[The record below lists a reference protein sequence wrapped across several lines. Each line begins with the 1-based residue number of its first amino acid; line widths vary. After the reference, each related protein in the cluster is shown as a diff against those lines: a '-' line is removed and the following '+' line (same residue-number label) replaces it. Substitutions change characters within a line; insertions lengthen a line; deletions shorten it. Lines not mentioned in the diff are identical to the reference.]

1 MIADTSV
8 NAPCKDAA
16 GDPPAPGRTTGV
28 GKRRLT
34 SNALEVLRQRYLR
47 KDDNGSIVESP
58 AGLFRRVAHA
68 VAEAEDAFPGGSWAQ
83 DAAGEFERIMAE
95 GEFLPNSPTLMNAG
109 TRLGQL
115 SACFV
120 LPVEDSI
127 RGIFATLGHMAE
139 IHKTG
144 GGTGFDF
151 SSLRPRGDNV
161 AGTGGRASGPVS
173 FMEVY
178 DKATD
183 AVVQGGKRR
192 GANMGVL
199 RCDHPDIMEFVRA
212 KAEDGRLRNFNLSV
226 GASDEFMRAV
236 RENGRITLV
245 NPRTRTGVGTVA
257 ARELFDA
264 IVKAAWKTGDPGLLF
279 LDTINRANPVPEAGR
294 ITATNPCGELPL
306 LPWESCNLGSIN
318 VSAMTGPRGIDWEKL
333 AKTVQLGVRFLDNVI
348 EVNRYPLEQIARMAR
363 SHRKIGLGVMG
374 FADLLVHLR
383 IPYTAREAVELAGR
397 LMRFIRRRSLQ
408 ASRELAR
415 ERGSFPAYPGSIH
428 AEAGRPMRNATVNTV
443 APTGTISVIA
453 GCSSGIEPLFALSFD
468 RHVLAGRVLHEVN
481 PAFAAE
487 ARKRGLLDNRLKER
501 IAAKGSVAD
510 IPGIPDDMK
519 EVYRTAFDVPPLQ
532 HLKIQAA
539 FQKQTDNAVSKTINL
554 PAGAGPDEVRD
565 IYLRA
570 YRLGCKGITLYRYG
584 SRKRQV
590 LSFAAAGAGDEEPNS
605 ESLAT

>member
-8 NAPCKDAA
+8 STPRKDAA
-16 GDPPAPGRTTGV
+16 GDPPAPGRTTGA

-47 KDDNGSIVESP
+47 KDDNGGIVESP
-58 AGLFRRVAHA
+58 AGLFRRVAQA
-68 VAEAEDAFPGGSWAQ
+68 VAEAEEAFPGGSRAR

-151 SSLRPRGDNV
+151 SSLRPRGDGV

-178 DKATD
+178 DTATD

-236 RENGRITLV
+236 REGGRVTLV
-245 NPRTRTGVGTVA
+245 NPRTGTGTGAVA

-279 LDTINRANPVPEAGR
+279 LDTINRANPTPEAGR

-318 VSAMTGPRGIDWEKL
+318 VSAMAGSGGIDWEKL
-333 AKTVQLGVRFLDNVI
+333 AKTVRLGVRFLDNVV
-348 EVNRYPLEQIARMAR
+348 EVNRCPLEHITRMAR

-383 IPYTAREAVELAGR
+383 IPYTAREAVDLAGR
-397 LMRFIRRRSLQ
+397 LMKFIRRRSLQ

-415 ERGSFPAYPGSIH
+415 ERGSFPGYSGSAH
-428 AEAGRPMRNATVNTV
+428 ANAGRPMRNATVNTI

-468 RHVLAGRVLHEVN
+468 RHVLAGRVLHELN

-510 IPGIPDDMK
+510 MPGIPDDMK
-519 EVYRTAFDVPPLQ
+519 EVYRTAFDIPPFQ

-539 FQKQTDNAVSKTINL
+539 FQKHTDNAVSKTINL
-554 PAGAGPDEVRD
+554 PAEAGPDEVRD

-570 YRLGCKGITLYRYG
+570 YRLGCKGITVYRYG
-584 SRKRQV
+584 SKKRQV
-590 LSFAAAGAGDEEPNS
+590 LSFTGGPGDRETSPGS
-605 ESLAT
+605 DSQ